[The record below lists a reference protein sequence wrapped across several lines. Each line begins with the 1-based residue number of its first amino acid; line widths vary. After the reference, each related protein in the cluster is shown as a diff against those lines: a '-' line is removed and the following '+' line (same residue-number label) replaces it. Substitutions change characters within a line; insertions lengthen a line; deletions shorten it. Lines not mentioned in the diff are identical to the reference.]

1 MMKKIIAATLAL
13 TLSMSM
19 GNFVYA
25 AKDESADIK
34 ATYQAGKEN
43 TDTVYSVDVKWG
55 SLEYTYSSGV
65 TKSWDPTTLK
75 YKETSGTS
83 SWTCQKGADQITVT
97 NNSNADITASLAYA
111 ETGSNITGT
120 FTNSKIGLKSAE
132 GTKVGESPSET
143 TTLSLKGALSNT
155 TAEKQEIGNVTV
167 TISDYVSTTYS
178 NYKWDGNGSISWGFL
193 KTTLTDGVY
202 TVEKECPGNNYSA
215 SLFCIYNSEDSQE
228 RYVINDGDIKAEGI
242 YSLKKVTSGYGS
254 YGVSLPSTMALNGKT
269 IRLTVDLRDENNPT
283 LTVKVI

>member
-1 MMKKIIAATLAL
+1 MMKKMIAATLAL

-19 GNFVYA
+19 GNLVYA
-25 AKDESADIK
+25 VEDKSADIK
-34 ATYQAGKEN
+34 ATYQAGNES
-43 TDTVYSVDVKWG
+43 TDTVYSVDVNWG

-83 SWTCQKGADQITVT
+83 SWTCQERADQITVT

-111 ETGSNITGT
+111 GTESNITGT
-120 FTNSKIGLKSAE
+120 FSNSKIGLKSAVGTNAGE
-132 GTKVGESPSET
+132 GPSGT
-143 TTLSLKGALSNT
+143 TTLSLNGALSDT
-155 TAEKQEIGNVTV
+155 TAEKKKIGNVTV
-167 TISDYVSTTYS
+167 TISDYVGTSS
-178 NYKWDGNGSISWGFL
+178 NYKWDGNGDISWGFL

-202 TVEKECPGNNYSA
+202 TVEKECTADNYSA
-215 SLFCIYNSEDSQE
+215 SIFYIYNKVNSQE
-228 RYVINDGDIKAEGI
+228 KYVIKNGTIKAEGT
-242 YSLKKVTSGYGS
+242 YSLQKVTSGYGS
-254 YGVSLPSTMALNGKT
+254 YGVSLPSTMALKGKT

>member
-1 MMKKIIAATLAL
+1 MKKKIIAATLAL

-25 AKDESADIK
+25 AEDSSADIK

-55 SLEYTYSSGV
+55 SLEYTYSSSV

-83 SWTCQKGADQITVT
+83 SWTCQDGADQITVT
-97 NNSNADITASLAYA
+97 NNSNADITASLAYDKID
-111 ETGSNITGT
+111 SNITGT

-132 GTKVGESPSET
+132 GTNVGESPSET
-143 TTLSLKGALSNT
+143 TTLSLKGALSDT
-155 TAEKQEIGNVTV
+155 TAAKEEIGNVTV
-167 TISDYVSTTYS
+167 TISDYIGKSS
-178 NYKWDGNGSISWGFL
+178 NYKWDGNGNISWGYL
-193 KTTLTDGVY
+193 NTTLTDGVY
-202 TVEKECPGNNYSA
+202 TVEKNCTQNNYSA
-215 SLFCIYNSEDSQE
+215 GIFYIYNTGNRQE
-228 RYVINDGDIKAEGI
+228 RYVIKDGDIKAEGT
-242 YSLKKVTSGYGS
+242 YSLQKVDSGNGK
-254 YGVSLPSTMALNGKT
+254 YGVSLPSTMALTGKT
-269 IRLTVDLRDENNPT
+269 IRLTVDLRNENNPT

>member
-1 MMKKIIAATLAL
+1 MKKKIIAATLAL

-19 GNFVYA
+19 GNLVYA
-25 AKDESADIK
+25 VEDKSAEIK

-43 TDTVYSVDVKWG
+43 KDTVYSVDVKWG

-111 ETGSNITGT
+111 ETVSNITGK

-132 GTKVGESPSET
+132 GTSVGESPSET
-143 TTLSLKGALSNT
+143 TTLSLEGALSDT
-155 TAEKQEIGNVTV
+155 TAEKKEIGNVTV
-167 TISDYVSTTYS
+167 TISDYIGKSS

-193 KTTLTDGVY
+193 NTTLTDGVY
-202 TVEKECPGNNYSA
+202 TVEKKCTQNNYSA
-215 SLFCIYNSEDSQE
+215 SIFYIYNKGNSQE
-228 RYVINDGDIKAEGI
+228 KYVIKDETIRAEGT
-242 YSLKKVTSGYGS
+242 YSLQKVDSGNGS
-254 YGVSLPSTMALNGKT
+254 YGVSLPSTMALTGKT
-269 IRLTVDLRDENNPT
+269 IRLTVDLRDDNNPT

>member
-19 GNFVYA
+19 GNLVYA
-25 AKDESADIK
+25 VEDKSANIK

-55 SLEYTYSSGV
+55 NLEYTYSSGV

-83 SWTCQKGADQITVT
+83 SWTCQDGADQITVT

-111 ETGSNITGT
+111 KTDSNITGT

-132 GTKVGESPSET
+132 GTNVGESPSET
-143 TTLSLKGALSNT
+143 TTLSLKGALSDT
-155 TAEKQEIGNVTV
+155 TAEKKKIGNVTV
-167 TISDYVSTTYS
+167 TISDYIGTSS
-178 NYKWDGNGSISWGFL
+178 NYRLDGNGYTTSGYL
-193 KTTLTDGVY
+193 YTTLTDGVY
-202 TVEKECPGNNYSA
+202 TIEQKCKADSFWADIFY
-215 SLFCIYNSEDSQE
+215 IYNTGNSQE
-228 RYVINDGDIKAEGI
+228 KYVIKDGTIKAEGT
-242 YSLKKVTSGYGS
+242 YSLQKVNSEKGS
-254 YGVSLPSTMALNGKT
+254 CGVSLPSTMALNGKT

>member
-19 GNFVYA
+19 GNLVYA
-25 AKDESADIK
+25 VEDKSADIK

-83 SWTCQKGADQITVT
+83 SWTCQQGADQITVT
-97 NNSNADITASLAYA
+97 NNSNADITASLTYGK
-111 ETGSNITGT
+111 TDSNITGT

-132 GTKVGESPSET
+132 GTNVGESPSET
-143 TTLSLKGALSNT
+143 TTLSLKGALSDT
-155 TAEKQEIGNVTV
+155 TAEKKEIGNVTV
-167 TISDYVSTTYS
+167 TISDYVGTYS
-178 NYKWDGNGSISWGFL
+178 NYKWDGNGSISWRYL
-193 KTTLTDGVY
+193 YTTLTDGVY
-202 TVEKECPGNNYSA
+202 TVEKECTADNYSDDR
-215 SLFCIYNSEDSQE
+215 FYIYNTVNSQE
-228 RYVINDGDIKAEGI
+228 KYVIKDGTITAEGT
-242 YSLKKVTSGYGS
+242 YSLQKVNSEKGS
-254 YGVSLPSTMALNGKT
+254 YGVSLPST
-269 IRLTVDLRDENNPT
+269 RL
-283 LTVKVI
+283 

>member
-19 GNFVYA
+19 GNLVYA
-25 AKDESADIK
+25 VEDQSADIK
-34 ATYQAGKEN
+34 ATYQAGKEI

-83 SWTCQKGADQITVT
+83 SWTCQEGADQITVT
-97 NNSNADITASLAYA
+97 NNSNADITASLTYGK
-111 ETGSNITGT
+111 TDSNITGT

-132 GTKVGESPSET
+132 GTEVGESPSET
-143 TTLSLKGALSNT
+143 TTLSLKGALSDT
-155 TAEKQEIGNVTV
+155 TAEKKEIGNVTV
-167 TISDYVSTTYS
+167 TISDYVGKYS
-178 NYKWDGNGSISWGFL
+178 NYMWDGNGSISWRYL
-193 KTTLTDGVY
+193 YTTLTDGVY
-202 TVEKECPGNNYSA
+202 TVEKECPADNYSA
-215 SLFCIYNSEDSQE
+215 DIFYIYNTVNSKEK
-228 RYVINDGDIKAEGI
+228 YVIKDGTIKAEGT
-242 YSLKKVTSGYGS
+242 YSLQKVNSEKGS
-254 YGVSLPSTMALNGKT
+254 YGVSLPSTMALKGKT
-269 IRLTVDLRDENNPT
+269 IRLTVDLRDKNNPT

>member
-25 AKDESADIK
+25 VDDSSANII

-65 TKSWDPTTLK
+65 TRSWDPTTLK

-83 SWTCQKGADQITVT
+83 SWTCQDGADQITVT

-111 ETGSNITGT
+111 GTESNITGT
-120 FTNSKIGLKSAE
+120 FSNSKIGLKSAE
-132 GTKVGESPSET
+132 GTNAGEGPSGT
-143 TTLSLKGALSNT
+143 TTLSLNGVLSDT
-155 TAEKQEIGNVTV
+155 TAQKKEVGNVTV
-167 TISDYVSTTYS
+167 TISDYIGKSS
-178 NYKWDGNGSISWGFL
+178 NYKWDGNGNISWGYL
-193 KTTLTDGVY
+193 NTTLTDGVY
-202 TVEKECPGNNYSA
+202 TVEKNCTQNNYSA
-215 SLFCIYNSEDSQE
+215 GIFYIYNTGNRQE
-228 RYVINDGDIKAEGI
+228 RYVIKDGDIKAEGT
-242 YSLKKVTSGYGS
+242 YSLQKVDSGNGK
-254 YGVSLPSTMALNGKT
+254 YGVSLPSLNGKT
-269 IRLTVDLRDENNPT
+269 IRLTVDLRDESNPT

>member
-25 AKDESADIK
+25 IDGSSAEIK

-43 TDTVYSVDVKWG
+43 TATVYSVDVKWG

-65 TKSWDPTTLK
+65 KKSWDPTTLK
-75 YKETSGTS
+75 YKETFGTS
-83 SWTCQKGADQITVT
+83 SWTCQEGANQITVT
-97 NNSNADITASLAYA
+97 NNSNAEITASLAYD
-111 ETGSNITGT
+111 ETGSDITGT

-132 GTKVGESPSET
+132 GTNVGEGPSGT
-143 TTLSLKGALSNT
+143 TALSLNGALSDT
-155 TAEKQEIGNVTV
+155 TAVKKEIGKVTV
-167 TISDYVSTTYS
+167 TISDYISKSS
-178 NYKWDGNGSISWGFL
+178 NYKWDGNGGISWGYL
-193 KTTLTDGVY
+193 NTTLTDGVY
-202 TVEKECPGNNYSA
+202 TVEKNCTQNNYSA
-215 SLFCIYNSEDSQE
+215 GIFYIYNTGNRQE
-228 RYVINDGDIKAEGI
+228 RYVIKDGTITAEGT
-242 YSLKKVTSGYGS
+242 YSLQKVTSGNGS

>member
-1 MMKKIIAATLAL
+1 MMKKMIAATLAL

-19 GNFVYA
+19 GNLVYA
-25 AKDESADIK
+25 VEDKSADIK
-34 ATYQAGKEN
+34 ATYQAGKES
-43 TDTVYSVDVKWG
+43 TDTVYSVDVNWG

-83 SWTCQKGADQITVT
+83 SWTCQEGADQITVT
-97 NNSNADITASLAYA
+97 NNSNADITASLAYGK
-111 ETGSNITGT
+111 TDSNITGT

-132 GTKVGESPSET
+132 GTNVGESPSET
-143 TTLSLKGALSNT
+143 TTLSLKGALSDT
-155 TAEKQEIGNVTV
+155 TAEKKEIGNVTV
-167 TISDYVSTTYS
+167 TISDYVGTSS
-178 NYKWDGNGSISWGFL
+178 NYKWDGNGNISWAFL

-202 TVEKECPGNNYSA
+202 TVEKECTNNNYSA
-215 SLFCIYNSEDSQE
+215 SSFCIYNREDSQE
-228 RYVINDGDIKAEGI
+228 RYVINDGDIKAEGT
-242 YSLKKVTSGYGS
+242 YSLKKVTSGFGS

>member
-19 GNFVYA
+19 GNLVYA
-25 AKDESADIK
+25 VEDKSADIR

-75 YKETSGTS
+75 YNEASGTS
-83 SWTCQKGADQITVT
+83 SWTCQEGADQITVT
-97 NNSNADITASLAYA
+97 NNSNADITASLAYD
-111 ETGSNITGT
+111 ETDSNIAGT
-120 FTNSKIGLKSAE
+120 FTKSKIGLKSAE
-132 GTKVGESPSET
+132 GTNVGESPSET
-143 TTLSLKGALSNT
+143 TTLSLKGALSDT
-155 TAEKQEIGNVTV
+155 TAEKKEIGNVTV
-167 TISDYVSTTYS
+167 TISDYVGTSS
-178 NYKWDGNGSISWGFL
+178 NYKWDGNGNISWRFL

-202 TVEKECPGNNYSA
+202 TVEKECTADNYSA
-215 SLFCIYNSEDSQE
+215 DIFYIYNTVNSQE
-228 RYVINDGDIKAEGI
+228 KYVIKDGTIKAEGT
-242 YSLKKVTSGYGS
+242 YSLQKVNSEKGS
-254 YGVSLPSTMALNGKT
+254 YGVSLPSTMALKGKT

>member
-1 MMKKIIAATLAL
+1 MKKKIIAATLAL

-25 AKDESADIK
+25 AEDSSADIK

-83 SWTCQKGADQITVT
+83 SWTCQDGADQITVT

-132 GTKVGESPSET
+132 GTNVGESPSET

-167 TISDYVSTTYS
+167 TISDYIGKSS
-178 NYKWDGNGSISWGFL
+178 NYKWDGNGNISWGYL
-193 KTTLTDGVY
+193 NTTLTDGVY
-202 TVEKECPGNNYSA
+202 TVEKNCTQNNYSA
-215 SLFCIYNSEDSQE
+215 GIFYIYNTGNRQE
-228 RYVINDGDIKAEGI
+228 RYVIKDGDIKAEGT
-242 YSLKKVTSGYGS
+242 YSLQKVDSGNGK
-254 YGVSLPSTMALNGKT
+254 YGVSLPSSMALNGKT
-269 IRLTVDLRDENNPT
+269 IRLTVDLRDADNPT

>member
-25 AKDESADIK
+25 AEDESADIK

-83 SWTCQKGADQITVT
+83 SWTCQDGADQITVT

-132 GTKVGESPSET
+132 GTNVGKSPSET
-143 TTLSLKGALSNT
+143 TTLSLKGALSDT
-155 TAEKQEIGNVTV
+155 TAVKKEIGKVTV
-167 TISDYVSTTYS
+167 TISDYIGTRSD
-178 NYKWDGNGSISWGFL
+178 YKWDGNGNISWGYL
-193 KTTLTDGVY
+193 YTTLTDGVY
-202 TVEKECPGNNYSA
+202 TVEKKCTQDNYSA
-215 SLFCIYNSEDSQE
+215 SIFYIYNSETRQE
-228 RYVINDGDIKAEGI
+228 RYVIKDGDIKAEGT
-242 YSLKKVTSGYGS
+242 YSLQKVDSGYGK

>member
-1 MMKKIIAATLAL
+1 MKKKIIAATLAL

-19 GNFVYA
+19 GNLVYA
-25 AKDESADIK
+25 VEDKSADIK

-83 SWTCQKGADQITVT
+83 SWTCQAGADQITVT

-111 ETGSNITGT
+111 KTDSNITGT

-132 GTKVGESPSET
+132 GTNVGESPSET
-143 TTLSLKGALSNT
+143 TTLSLEGALSDT
-155 TAEKQEIGNVTV
+155 TAEKKEIGNVTV
-167 TISDYVSTTYS
+167 TISDYVGTSS
-178 NYKWDGNGSISWGFL
+178 NYKWDGNGNISWGFL

-202 TVEKECPGNNYSA
+202 TVEKECTVDNYSA
-215 SLFCIYNSEDSQE
+215 SIFYIYNKVNSQE
-228 RYVINDGDIKAEGI
+228 KYVIKDGTIKAEGT
-242 YSLKKVTSGYGS
+242 YSLQKVNSGNGS
-254 YGVSLPSTMALNGKT
+254 YGVSLPSTMALTGKT
-269 IRLTVDLRDENNPT
+269 IRLTVDLRNENNPT

>member
-1 MMKKIIAATLAL
+1 MKKKIIAATLAL

-25 AKDESADIK
+25 AEDSSADIK

-83 SWTCQKGADQITVT
+83 SWTCQQGADQITVT
-97 NNSNADITASLAYA
+97 NNSNADITASLAYGK
-111 ETGSNITGT
+111 TDSNITGT
-120 FTNSKIGLKSAE
+120 FTNPKIGLKSAE
-132 GTKVGESPSET
+132 GTNVGESPSET
-143 TTLSLKGALSNT
+143 TTLSLKGALSDT
-155 TAEKQEIGNVTV
+155 TAVKKEIGNVTV
-167 TISDYVSTTYS
+167 TISDYIGTYS
-178 NYKWDGNGSISWGFL
+178 NYKWNGNGGIDWNYL
-193 KTTLTDGVY
+193 YTTLTDDVY
-202 TVEKECPGNNYSA
+202 TVEKKCTQDNYWA
-215 SLFCIYNSEDSQE
+215 GTFYIYNTENQQE
-228 RYVINDGDIKAEGI
+228 RYVIKDGTIKAEGT
-242 YSLKKVTSGYGS
+242 YSLQKVKDGNGS
-254 YGVSLPSTMALNGKT
+254 YGVSLPSSMALNGKT
-269 IRLTVDLRDENNPT
+269 IRLTVDLRDDNNPT

>member
-1 MMKKIIAATLAL
+1 MMKKISAATLAL

-25 AKDESADIK
+25 AEDESADIK

-83 SWTCQKGADQITVT
+83 SWTCQDGADQITVT

-132 GTKVGESPSET
+132 GTNVGKSPSET
-143 TTLSLKGALSNT
+143 TTLSLKGALSDT
-155 TAEKQEIGNVTV
+155 TAVKKEIGKVTV
-167 TISDYVSTTYS
+167 TISDYIGTRSD
-178 NYKWDGNGSISWGFL
+178 YKWDGNGNISWGYL
-193 KTTLTDGVY
+193 YTTLTDGVY
-202 TVEKECPGNNYSA
+202 TVEKKCTQDNYSA
-215 SLFCIYNSEDSQE
+215 SIFYIYNSETRQE
-228 RYVINDGDIKAEGI
+228 RYVIKDGDIKAEGT
-242 YSLKKVTSGYGS
+242 YSLQKVDSGYGK
-254 YGVSLPSTMALNGKT
+254 YGVSLPSTMDLNGKT
-269 IRLTVDLRDENNPT
+269 IRLTVDLRDESNPT

>member
-1 MMKKIIAATLAL
+1 MKKKIIAATLAL

-25 AKDESADIK
+25 AEDSSADIK

-83 SWTCQKGADQITVT
+83 SWTCQDGADQITVT

-111 ETGSNITGT
+111 GTESNITGT
-120 FTNSKIGLKSAE
+120 FSNSKIGLKSAE
-132 GTKVGESPSET
+132 GTNAEEGPSGT
-143 TTLSLKGALSNT
+143 TTLSLNGALSDT

-167 TISDYVSTTYS
+167 TISDYIGTSS
-178 NYKWDGNGSISWGFL
+178 NYKWDGNGNISWGYL
-193 KTTLTDGVY
+193 YTTLTDGVY
-202 TVEKECPGNNYSA
+202 TVEKKCTQNNYSA
-215 SLFCIYNSEDSQE
+215 SIFYIYNKGNSQE
-228 RYVINDGDIKAEGI
+228 KYVIKDETIRAEGT
-242 YSLKKVTSGYGS
+242 YALQKVNSGNGN
-254 YGVSLPSTMALNGKT
+254 YGVSLPSSMALNGKT
-269 IRLTVDLRDENNPT
+269 IRLTVDLRDAANPT

>member
-1 MMKKIIAATLAL
+1 MKKKIIAATLAL

-25 AKDESADIK
+25 AEDSSADIK

-83 SWTCQKGADQITVT
+83 SWTCQDGADQITVT

-111 ETGSNITGT
+111 GTESNITGT
-120 FTNSKIGLKSAE
+120 FSNSKIGLKSAVGTNAGE
-132 GTKVGESPSET
+132 GPSGT
-143 TTLSLKGALSNT
+143 TALSLNGALSDT
-155 TAEKQEIGNVTV
+155 TASKKEIGNVTV
-167 TISDYVSTTYS
+167 TISDYIGTRSD
-178 NYKWDGNGSISWGFL
+178 YKWNGNGGILDWGYL
-193 KTTLTDGVY
+193 DTTLTDGVY
-202 TVEKECPGNNYSA
+202 TVQKKSPQDAYWAGI
-215 SLFCIYNSEDSQE
+215 FCIYNTRNEQE
-228 RYVINDGDIKAEGI
+228 RYVIKDGTIKAEGT
-242 YSLKKVTSGYGS
+242 YSLQKIDSGNGS
-254 YGVSLPSTMALNGKT
+254 YGVSLPSSMALNGKT
-269 IRLTVDLRDENNPT
+269 IRLTVDLRDDNNPT

>member
-1 MMKKIIAATLAL
+1 MKKKIIAATLAL

-25 AKDESADIK
+25 AEDSSADIK

-83 SWTCQKGADQITVT
+83 SWTCQDGADQITVT
-97 NNSNADITASLAYA
+97 NNSNADITASLAYDK
-111 ETGSNITGT
+111 TDSNITGT

-132 GTKVGESPSET
+132 GTNVGESPSET
-143 TTLSLKGALSNT
+143 TTLSLKGALSDT
-155 TAEKQEIGNVTV
+155 TAVKKEIGNVTV
-167 TISDYVSTTYS
+167 TISDYIGTYS
-178 NYKWDGNGSISWGFL
+178 NYKWNGNGGIDWNYL
-193 KTTLTDGVY
+193 YTTLTDDVY
-202 TVEKECPGNNYSA
+202 TVEKKCTQDNYWA
-215 SLFCIYNSEDSQE
+215 GTFYIYNTKNQQE
-228 RYVINDGDIKAEGI
+228 RYVIKDGTIKAEGT
-242 YSLKKVTSGYGS
+242 YSLQKVNDGNGS
-254 YGVSLPSTMALNGKT
+254 YGVFLPSSMALNGKT
-269 IRLTVDLRDENNPT
+269 IRLTVDLRDDNNPT

>member
-25 AKDESADIK
+25 AEDESADIK

-83 SWTCQKGADQITVT
+83 SWTCQDGADQITVT

-132 GTKVGESPSET
+132 GTNVGKSPSET
-143 TTLSLKGALSNT
+143 TTLSLKGALSDT
-155 TAEKQEIGNVTV
+155 TAVKKEIGNVKV
-167 TISDYVSTTYS
+167 TISDYIGTSS
-178 NYKWDGNGSISWGFL
+178 NYKWDGNGNISWGYL
-193 KTTLTDGVY
+193 YTTLTDGVY
-202 TVEKECPGNNYSA
+202 KKKKKCTQDNYSA
-215 SLFCIYNSEDSQE
+215 GIFYIYNTGNRQE
-228 RYVINDGDIKAEGI
+228 RYVIKDGDIKAEGT
-242 YSLKKVTSGYGS
+242 YSLQKVDSGNGK
-254 YGVSLPSTMALNGKT
+254 YGVSLPSTMDLNGKT
-269 IRLTVDLRDENNPT
+269 IRLTVDLRDESNPT

>member
-1 MMKKIIAATLAL
+1 MMKKMIAATLAL

-19 GNFVYA
+19 GNLVYA
-25 AKDESADIK
+25 VEDKSADIK

-83 SWTCQKGADQITVT
+83 SWTCQEGANQITVT
-97 NNSNADITASLAYA
+97 NNSNADITASLAYDK
-111 ETGSNITGT
+111 TDSNITGT

-132 GTKVGESPSET
+132 GTNVGESPSET
-143 TTLSLKGALSNT
+143 TTLSLNGALSDT
-155 TAEKQEIGNVTV
+155 TAEKKEIGNVTV
-167 TISDYVSTTYS
+167 TISDYVGTSS
-178 NYKWDGNGSISWGFL
+178 NYKWDGNGNISWGFL

-202 TVEKECPGNNYSA
+202 TVEKECANNNYSA
-215 SLFCIYNSEDSQE
+215 SLFCIYNREDSQE
-228 RYVINDGDIKAEGI
+228 RYVINDGDIKAEGT

-254 YGVSLPSTMALNGKT
+254 YGVSLPSTMALKGKT
-269 IRLTVDLRDENNPT
+269 IRLTVDLRDDNNPT

>member
-25 AKDESADIK
+25 IDGSSAEIK

-43 TDTVYSVDVKWG
+43 TATVYSVDVKWG

-65 TKSWDPTTLK
+65 KKSWDPTTLK
-75 YKETSGTS
+75 YKETFGTS
-83 SWTCQKGADQITVT
+83 SWTCQEGANQITVT
-97 NNSNADITASLAYA
+97 NNSNAEITASLAYD
-111 ETGSNITGT
+111 ETGSDITGT

-132 GTKVGESPSET
+132 GTNAGEGPSGT
-143 TTLSLKGALSNT
+143 TTLSLNGALSDT
-155 TAEKQEIGNVTV
+155 TASKKEIGKVTV
-167 TISDYVSTTYS
+167 TISDYVGTSS
-178 NYKWDGNGSISWGFL
+178 KYKWDGNGDISWGFL
-193 KTTLTDGVY
+193 NTTLTDGVY
-202 TVEKECPGNNYSA
+202 TVEKKCTRDNYSA
-215 SLFCIYNSEDSQE
+215 SIFYIYNKGNSQE
-228 RYVINDGDIKAEGI
+228 KYVIKDGDIKAEGT
-242 YSLKKVTSGYGS
+242 YSLQKVTSGNGS

-269 IRLTVDLRDENNPT
+269 IRLTVDLRDENNPK

>member
-25 AKDESADIK
+25 ADDSSADIK

-83 SWTCQKGADQITVT
+83 SWTCQDGADQITVT

-132 GTKVGESPSET
+132 GTNVGGSPSET

-167 TISDYVSTTYS
+167 TISDYIGKSS
-178 NYKWDGNGSISWGFL
+178 NYKWDGNGNISWGYL
-193 KTTLTDGVY
+193 NTTLTDGVY
-202 TVEKECPGNNYSA
+202 TVEKNCTQNNYSA
-215 SLFCIYNSEDSQE
+215 DSFYIYNTGNRQE
-228 RYVINDGDIKAEGI
+228 RYVIKDGDIKAEGT
-242 YSLKKVTSGYGS
+242 YSLQKVDSGNGK
-254 YGVSLPSTMALNGKT
+254 YGVSLPSTMDLNGKT
-269 IRLTVDLRDENNPT
+269 IRLTVDLRDESNPT

>member
-19 GNFVYA
+19 GNLVYA
-25 AKDESADIK
+25 VEDQSADIK
-34 ATYQAGKEN
+34 ATYQAGKEI

-83 SWTCQKGADQITVT
+83 SWTCQEGADQITVT
-97 NNSNADITASLAYA
+97 NNSNADITASLTYGK
-111 ETGSNITGT
+111 TDSNITGT

-143 TTLSLKGALSNT
+143 TTLSLKGALSDT
-155 TAEKQEIGNVTV
+155 TAEKKEIGNVTV
-167 TISDYVSTTYS
+167 TISDYVGKYS
-178 NYKWDGNGSISWGFL
+178 NYMWDGNGSISWRYL
-193 KTTLTDGVY
+193 YTTLTDGVY
-202 TVEKECPGNNYSA
+202 TVEKECPADNYSA
-215 SLFCIYNSEDSQE
+215 DIFYISNTVNSQE
-228 RYVINDGDIKAEGI
+228 KYVIKDGTIKAEGT
-242 YSLKKVTSGYGS
+242 YSLQKVNSEKGS
-254 YGVSLPSTMALNGKT
+254 YGVSLPSTMALKGKT

>member
-25 AKDESADIK
+25 ADDRSADIK

-83 SWTCQKGADQITVT
+83 SWTCQEGADQITVT
-97 NNSNADITASLAYA
+97 NNSNADITASLAYDK
-111 ETGSNITGT
+111 TDSYITGT

-132 GTKVGESPSET
+132 GTNVGKSPSET
-143 TTLSLKGALSNT
+143 TTLSLKGALSDT
-155 TAEKQEIGNVTV
+155 TAEKKEIGNVTV
-167 TISDYVSTTYS
+167 TISDYIGTSS
-178 NYKWDGNGSISWGFL
+178 NYKWNGNGGIDWGYL
-193 KTTLTDGVY
+193 YTTLTDDVY
-202 TVEKECPGNNYSA
+202 TVEKKCTQNNYWA
-215 SLFCIYNSEDSQE
+215 GIFYIYNKGNEQE
-228 RYVINDGDIKAEGI
+228 RYVIKDGTIKAEGT
-242 YSLKKVTSGYGS
+242 YSLQKVDSGQGS

-269 IRLTVDLRDENNPT
+269 IRLTVDLRDGNNPT

>member
-1 MMKKIIAATLAL
+1 MMKKMIAATLAL

-19 GNFVYA
+19 GNLVYA
-25 AKDESADIK
+25 VEDKSADIK

-83 SWTCQKGADQITVT
+83 SWTCQQGADQITVT
-97 NNSNADITASLAYA
+97 NNSNADITASLAYGK
-111 ETGSNITGT
+111 TDSNITGT

-132 GTKVGESPSET
+132 GTNVGESPSET
-143 TTLSLKGALSNT
+143 TTLSLKGALSDT
-155 TAEKQEIGNVTV
+155 TAEKKEIGNVTV
-167 TISDYVSTTYS
+167 TISDYVGTYS
-178 NYKWDGNGSISWGFL
+178 NYKWDGNGSISWGYL
-193 KTTLTDGVY
+193 YTTLTDGVY

-215 SLFCIYNSEDSQE
+215 SIFYIYNKGNSQE
-228 RYVINDGDIKAEGI
+228 KYVIKDGDIKAEGT
-242 YSLKKVTSGYGS
+242 YSLQKVTSGNGS

>member
-1 MMKKIIAATLAL
+1 MMKKMIAATLAL

-19 GNFVYA
+19 GNLVYA
-25 AKDESADIK
+25 VEDKSADIK
-34 ATYQAGKEN
+34 ATYQAGKES
-43 TDTVYSVDVKWG
+43 TDTVYSVDVNWG

-83 SWTCQKGADQITVT
+83 SWTCQEGADKITVT
-97 NNSNADITASLAYA
+97 NNSNADITASLAYDKID
-111 ETGSNITGT
+111 SNITGK

-132 GTKVGESPSET
+132 GTSVGESPSET
-143 TTLSLKGALSNT
+143 TTLSLEGALSDT
-155 TAEKQEIGNVTV
+155 TAEKKQIGNVTV
-167 TISDYVSTTYS
+167 TISDYVGTTS
-178 NYKWDGNGSISWGFL
+178 KYKWDGNGDISWGFL
-193 KTTLTDGVY
+193 NTTLTDGVY
-202 TVEKECPGNNYSA
+202 TVEKKCTRDNYSA
-215 SLFCIYNSEDSQE
+215 SIFYIYNRENRQE
-228 RYVINDGDIKAEGI
+228 QYVIKDGTIKTEGT
-242 YSLKKVTSGYGS
+242 YSLKKVTSGNGS